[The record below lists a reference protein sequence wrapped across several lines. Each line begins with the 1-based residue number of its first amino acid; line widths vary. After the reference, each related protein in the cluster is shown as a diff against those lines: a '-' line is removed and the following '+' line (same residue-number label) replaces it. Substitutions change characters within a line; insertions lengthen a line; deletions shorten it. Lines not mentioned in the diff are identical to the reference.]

1 QFNLL
6 QYRRPGTMAMM
17 CAQRLTWVTAQQL
30 DVTSAAP
37 PRYVTV
43 RTKKGVT
50 RVPILPGPVY

>member
-1 QFNLL
+1 
-6 QYRRPGTMAMM
+6 MAMM